1 MTATPPPA
9 DQRSATR
16 VVFPEPRRAE
26 LEEVIVD
33 RELGPHEVV
42 VQARRSVI
50 SPGIEL
56 AHYRGDLSALSNNP
70 TGAPPHNPR
79 MAATEMSSGPP
90 DKHKHQGG

>member
-16 VVFPEPRRAE
+16 IVFPEPRRAE

-33 RELGPHEVV
+33 RELGPDEVV
-42 VQARRSVI
+42 VQAHRSVI

-56 AHYRGDLSALSNNP
+56 APLSRRLLRWPAPAQRG
-70 TGAPPHNPR
+70 
-79 MAATEMSSGPP
+79 P
-90 DKHKHQGG
+90 DPYLVG